1 MHDPLCSYDELTRN
15 YLCACTLIK
24 RVRMNELAIIEQ
36 RVNELV
42 AFHTSINVRPGRTAL
57 TKMLDKRRDE
67 INAH

>member
-1 MHDPLCSYDELTRN
+1 
-15 YLCACTLIK
+15 
-24 RVRMNELAIIEQ
+24 MNELAIIEQ

-67 INAH
+67 INAD